1 MVEVL
6 NDENVQALLASKRI
20 VVVDCWAEWC
30 GPCRRLAPIIDELAA
45 KYEGVVTFGKYD
57 VDEGGGEL
65 LAEHGVRNIPTL
77 LFFKDGKFV
86 DRSVGLVNTNVLSE
100 RIDALL

>member
-77 LFFKDGKFV
+77 LFFKGGQLV
-86 DRSVGLVNTNVLSE
+86 DRNVGSISRDALAAK
-100 RIDALL
+100 IDALL